1 MWFGEI
7 SLVDQQPRSHD
18 AIAVAQHP
26 QYWFHIAQ
34 LTSQKL
40 RFAFLELISIQTQH
54 IQQRM
59 AQRLM
64 FILNGYG
71 NHAYI
76 EKNTIHLSQDQLA
89 LMLKCSRQTINQEL
103 HLLEQQALLLL
114 HALKVQHESWN
125 GPNHKGGKCVAA
137 NPAAQ
142 TASKAS
148 TTATKAKADTT
159 KAVEAKPKDAK
170 AAVKTET
177 AATKAKAETA
187 TKVKTDAAAK
197 AKADTAAKAA
207 TTKDKAVKTAS
218 TNPLKP

>member
-1 MWFGEI
+1 MKKITTLLTAGLFTVLSASAFACPKGTT
-7 SLVDQQPRSHD
+7 LVGG
-18 AIAVAQHP
+18 
-26 QYWFHIAQ
+26 
-34 LTSQKL
+34 T
-40 RFAFLELISIQTQH
+40 
-54 IQQRM
+54 
-59 AQRLM
+59 
-64 FILNGYG
+64 
-71 NHAYI
+71 
-76 EKNTIHLSQDQLA
+76 
-89 LMLKCSRQTINQEL
+89 
-103 HLLEQQALLLL
+103 
-114 HALKVQHESWN
+114 

-137 NPAAQ
+137 NPTAQ

-148 TTATKAKADTT
+148 TTATKANTT

-197 AKADTAAKAA
+197 AKADTVAKAA

>member
-1 MWFGEI
+1 MKKITTLLTAGLFTVLSASAFACPKGTT
-7 SLVDQQPRSHD
+7 LVGG
-18 AIAVAQHP
+18 
-26 QYWFHIAQ
+26 
-34 LTSQKL
+34 T
-40 RFAFLELISIQTQH
+40 
-54 IQQRM
+54 
-59 AQRLM
+59 
-64 FILNGYG
+64 
-71 NHAYI
+71 
-76 EKNTIHLSQDQLA
+76 
-89 LMLKCSRQTINQEL
+89 
-103 HLLEQQALLLL
+103 
-114 HALKVQHESWN
+114 

-177 AATKAKAETA
+177 A

-207 TTKDKAVKTAS
+207 MTKDKAVKTAS